1 MSQHEVIVVGAGIVG
16 MATALSL
23 QREGH
28 KVTVLDSGAPGS
40 GASMGNAGCICPA
53 SCVPES
59 GPGVMMQ
66 APGWLADPL
75 GPLALRWR
83 YLPKFLPWLIRFIRA
98 GQPDRV
104 EAQSQALRALYR
116 SAYDAYTPLLQFAGA
131 SGLFQKIGYVIAY
144 ETEAAWNKDRGS
156 FAMRARRGV
165 QMTELD
171 DAGMRALEPA
181 LNPAFKRGVQL
192 TENGYCTDPLLLV
205 QRFAEAFT
213 NAGGVIKQE
222 KVSDCAADAN
232 AVTVVTDH
240 GVQRAERLVVAA
252 GARSHFLAS
261 QLGSKVP
268 LETERGYHAQ
278 LADPGVSP
286 SLPVM
291 SGEHKFIATPMRLG
305 LRFAG
310 TVEFAGLE
318 AAPNWGRAEKLME
331 LGKRMY
337 PDLDTSKPSFWMGH
351 RPSLPDSLPVI
362 SKSPHHR
369 SVFYAFGH
377 AHLGLTGAA
386 VTGQIIADLVAGRTP
401 AIDPSPYA
409 VDRF

>member
-1 MSQHEVIVVGAGIVG
+1 MSAHEVIVVGAGVVG
-16 MATALSL
+16 MASALSL

-28 KVTVLDSGAPGS
+28 KVTVIDSGAPGS

-59 GPGVMMQ
+59 GPGVMMK

-75 GPLALRWR
+75 GPLAIRWR

-98 GQPDRV
+98 GQPDKV
-104 EAQSQALRALYR
+104 EAQSQALRALYQ

-131 SGLFQKIGYVIAY
+131 TGLFQKIGYVIAY
-144 ETEAAWNKDRGS
+144 ESESAFVKDRGG
-156 FAMRARRGV
+156 FAMRGRRGV
-165 QMTELD
+165 QMRDLD
-171 DAGMRALEPA
+171 QAGLRE
-181 LNPAFKRGVQL
+181 LNPALSPNFKRGVQL
-192 TENGYCTDPLLLV
+192 TENGFCTDPQLLV
-205 QRFAEAFT
+205 QRFAEAFVK
-213 NAGGVIKQE
+213 AGGKLLQE
-222 KVSDCAADAN
+222 KVADCGADAN
-232 AVTVVTDH
+232 SVTVVTDH

-252 GARSHFLAS
+252 GARSHFLAA

-286 SLPVM
+286 ALPVM

-310 TVEFAGLE
+310 TVEFAGLDAE
-318 AAPNWGRAEKLME
+318 PNWGRAEKLVE

-337 PDLDTSKPSFWMGH
+337 PGLDASKPSYWMGH

-362 SKSPHHR
+362 SGSPEHR

-386 VTGQIIADLVAGRTP
+386 VTGQIISDLVAGRTP
-401 AIDPSPYA
+401 AIDVRPYA

>member
-1 MSQHEVIVVGAGIVG
+1 MSQHDVIVVGAGIVG

-131 SGLFQKIGYVIAY
+131 TGLFQKIGYVIAY
-144 ETEAAWNKDRGS
+144 ETEAAWSKDRGS

-171 DAGMRALEPA
+171 EAGMRALEPA
-181 LNPAFKRGVQL
+181 LNPAFKRGVL
-192 TENGYCTDPLLLV
+192 RGRLHDRRRRDPAGESGGLRGGPRRRHRRHRSWRAARGALGGGGRRAQSFPGGAARQQGAVGDGAGLSRPAGRSG
-205 QRFAEAFT
+205 RFAQP
-213 NAGGVIKQE
+213 AGDVR
-222 KVSDCAADAN
+222 
-232 AVTVVTDH
+232 
-240 GVQRAERLVVAA
+240 RA
-252 GARSHFLAS
+252 
-261 QLGSKVP
+261 
-268 LETERGYHAQ
+268 
-278 LADPGVSP
+278 
-286 SLPVM
+286 
-291 SGEHKFIATPMRLG
+291 
-305 LRFAG
+305 
-310 TVEFAGLE
+310 
-318 AAPNWGRAEKLME
+318 
-331 LGKRMY
+331 
-337 PDLDTSKPSFWMGH
+337 
-351 RPSLPDSLPVI
+351 
-362 SKSPHHR
+362 
-369 SVFYAFGH
+369 
-377 AHLGLTGAA
+377 
-386 VTGQIIADLVAGRTP
+386 
-401 AIDPSPYA
+401 
-409 VDRF
+409 